1 MTMPA
6 VAGHPPAPFM
16 NPIEPSL
23 DLDLSTPQ
31 HRQDAGYDTYP
42 IEFTG
47 SGSEYFRVWI
57 VNLLLIFVTLGIYL
71 PWAKVRKIKYFYSNT
86 LIDGH
91 ALDFHGNPRK
101 MLRGTALVAV
111 FFVLYSQAF
120 SVSPWA
126 GLVASVAIIA
136 LWPVLFRAS
145 MRFRLSNTS
154 WRSLRFEFSGDL
166 KESFFTVGLP
176 IALALVPICG
186 LAFYAQSLDL
196 KANPQSAEKSGLA
209 YLAVMGVYMLI
220 VPYFFWR
227 TATYRHNHYNYS
239 ALRTEL
245 RCKPWD
251 VYVIF
256 LKTFGALLLMAF
268 IVGFVLAIFT
278 GVSLKSLVGGGA
290 AVGKLLFGVLF
301 FAIVAMAFNAG
312 IRSYWTT
319 RMQNLLWTQTGNR
332 SIRFVSELRLAPF
345 AWQQFKNYLFI
356 FLTLGFYWPFAVV
369 ATKRMQLEAM
379 SLRSRVDFNALVARR
394 HSETDAAGDAAVGLF
409 DADLGM

>member
-1 MTMPA
+1 MNPLDPVRTPNPA
-6 VAGHPPAPFM
+6 LNARMPPA
-16 NPIEPSL
+16 
-23 DLDLSTPQ
+23 
-31 HRQDAGYDTYP
+31 GYSTYP
-42 IEFTG
+42 VEFTG

-91 ALDFHGNPRK
+91 ALDFHGNPRN

-111 FFVLYSQAF
+111 FFLLYSQAF

-126 GLVASVAIIA
+126 ALVASMAIIA

-154 WRSLRFEFSGDL
+154 WRGLRFEFSGNL

-176 IALALVPICG
+176 LALILGPLSALTLYSQG
-186 LAFYAQSLDL
+186 LDL
-196 KANPQSAEKSGLA
+196 KANPQAGEELGLM
-209 YLAVMGVYMLI
+209 YVVFMGVYALI

-227 TATYRHNHYNYS
+227 TASYQHNHYNYS
-239 ALRTEL
+239 LLRTEL

-251 VYVIF
+251 VYSIF
-256 LKTFGALLLMAF
+256 LKTMGAVLLMAAV
-268 IVGFVLAIFT
+268 VGLVLVMFT
-278 GVSLKSLVGGGA
+278 GVSIRSVVSSGGGV
-290 AVGKLLFGVLF
+290 VGKLMFGVMF
-301 FAIVAMAFNAG
+301 FVILAFAFNAG

-319 RMQNLLWTQTGNR
+319 RMQNLLWTRTGNSR
-332 SIRFVSELRLAPF
+332 IRFISDLKLGPY

-379 SLRSRVDFNALVARR
+379 SLRSRVDFNALVARS
-394 HSETDAAGDAAVGLF
+394 HAETDAAGDAAADLF
-409 DADLGM
+409 DADLGI